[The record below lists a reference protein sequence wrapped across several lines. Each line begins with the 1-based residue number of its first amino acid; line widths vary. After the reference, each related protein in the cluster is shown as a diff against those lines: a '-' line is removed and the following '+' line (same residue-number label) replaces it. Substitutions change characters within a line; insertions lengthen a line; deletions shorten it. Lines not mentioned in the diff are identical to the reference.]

1 MIEFLDSEPLCASL
15 EALGQARRL
24 GSAVGMTVYAL
35 LPMQSVAPQAR
46 ERLGQLLGHFGADG
60 VVLLTAESTV
70 HEHELRFAPY
80 ARALQ
85 QACEE
90 LPPKL
95 FLMADTP
102 GARDIAP
109 RLSAR
114 IGGVFLASGEPAC
127 EHGGLKL
134 FDSHGQQVMPCDD
147 PLADEMFAPTML
159 PVVMTLQA
167 GRYALSRGSTA
178 VPVRFMAPL
187 DVDASSERT
196 PVPGGG
202 LAEDHCEPFSRSQRL
217 WIQPPATIGPDTI
230 PPLVAVSSERALLD
244 RRSVH
249 SLIAVGQSVVDRSD
263 VQFALPLGDGVTKD
277 LLRVIESEFARPKEP
292 SVELNLS
299 GLLSFHGDDDEE
311 LTPSTGRSWDG
322 SDIVTGDTEPRLPVS
337 APSTAADSSVAHP
350 PRTESA
356 SPSFERTN
364 AGSDEMWDGDPTP
377 HSVQDAVPQAELD
390 GIDTEPI
397 TELGHKDSHSES
409 PKAAASDENA
419 KREEQP

>member
-46 ERLGQLLGHFGADG
+46 ERLGQLLGHFGADA
-60 VVLLTAESTV
+60 VVLLTAESPV

-109 RLSAR
+109 RLTAR
-114 IGGVFLASGEPAC
+114 IGGVFLASGEPTC
-127 EHGGLKL
+127 EHGVLKL
-134 FDSHGQQVMPCDD
+134 FDSQGQQVMPCDD

-178 VPVRFMAPL
+178 VPVRFMAPI
-187 DVDASSERT
+187 DADTSSERT

-202 LAEDHCEPFSRSQRL
+202 LSEDHCEPFLRSQRL
-217 WIQPPATIGPDTI
+217 WLHPPETIGPETI
-230 PPLVAVSSERALLD
+230 PPLFAVSNERLLLD

-249 SLIAVGQSVVDRSD
+249 SLIAIGPSAIERAD
-263 VQFALPLGDGVTKD
+263 VQFALPLGDDAAKD
-277 LLRVIESEFARPKEP
+277 LLESIDAAFARPKEP

-299 GLLSFHGDDDEE
+299 SLLSFHGDDDEE

-322 SDIVTGDTEPRLPVS
+322 SDIVTGDTAPRQPVVS
-337 APSTAADSSVAHP
+337 SSVASEESVAP
-350 PRTESA
+350 VPRTEPFS
-356 SPSFERTN
+356 SPFERTN

-377 HSVQDAVPQAELD
+377 HSGQDAVPQAELD

-397 TELGHKDSHSES
+397 TELGHKDGHSE
-409 PKAAASDENA
+409 ASKTVTSDDSS
-419 KREEQP
+419 KRQEQS

>member
-102 GARDIAP
+102 GARDIGP
-109 RLSAR
+109 RLTAR

-127 EHGGLKL
+127 EHGVLKL

-178 VPVRFMAPL
+178 VPVRFMAPI

-202 LAEDHCEPFSRSQRL
+202 LSEERCEPLSRDQRL
-217 WIQPPATIGPDTI
+217 WLHPPETIGPETI
-230 PPLVAVSSERALLD
+230 PPLFAVSHEGLVID

-249 SLIAVGQSVVDRSD
+249 SLIAIGHSAIERAD
-263 VQFALPLGDGVTKD
+263 VQFALPVGDGASRELMD
-277 LLRVIESEFARPKEP
+277 AIEAAFLRPKEP

-299 GLLSFHGDDDEE
+299 SLLSFHGDDDEE

-322 SDIVTGDTEPRLPVS
+322 SDIVTGDTEPRQPVAS
-337 APSTAADSSVAHP
+337 SPVTAEAPVAPAPRKESSSTP
-350 PRTESA
+350 
-356 SPSFERTN
+356 FERTN

-397 TELGHKDSHSES
+397 AELGHKDG
-409 PKAAASDENA
+409 PSDAGKPVISDDNSQS
-419 KREEQP
+419 EEQP